1 MRFTYIYIV
10 CILNIYIQEQKGGAH
25 VKILLQNNSASPIY
39 EQIKQQIKEQILRG
53 TLPVGANLPSM
64 RELAKDLGVS
74 VITTKRAYEDLEK
87 DGYLT
92 SIRGKGTFVREQDTS
107 ILKEKQFIIIEELT
121 QALVKESKTIGMS
134 LSELQDIVKMLY
146 EEEL

>member
-1 MRFTYIYIV
+1 M
-10 CILNIYIQEQKGGAH
+10 
-25 VKILLQNNSASPIY
+25 KILLQNNSASPIY
-39 EQIKQQIKEQILRG
+39 EQIKHQIKEQILRG
-53 TLPVGANLPSM
+53 ILPAGANLPSM

-87 DGYLT
+87 EGYLT

-107 ILKEKQFIIIEELT
+107 ILKEKQFIVIEELT
-121 QALVKESKTIGMS
+121 QSLVKEAKTIGMS

-146 EEEL
+146 EEESL

>member
-1 MRFTYIYIV
+1 M
-10 CILNIYIQEQKGGAH
+10 
-25 VKILLQNNSASPIY
+25 KILLQNNSASPIY

-64 RELAKDLGVS
+64 RELAKNLGVS

>member
-1 MRFTYIYIV
+1 M
-10 CILNIYIQEQKGGAH
+10 
-25 VKILLQNNSASPIY
+25 KILLQNNSPSPIY

-53 TLPVGANLPSM
+53 TLPVGAPLPSM
-64 RELAKDLGVS
+64 RELAKNLGVS
-74 VITTKRAYEDLEK
+74 VITTKRAYEDIEK

-92 SIRGKGTFVREQDTS
+92 SIRGKGTFVKEQDTS

>member
-1 MRFTYIYIV
+1 M
-10 CILNIYIQEQKGGAH
+10 
-25 VKILLQNNSASPIY
+25 KILLQNNSASPIY

>member
-1 MRFTYIYIV
+1 M
-10 CILNIYIQEQKGGAH
+10 
-25 VKILLQNNSASPIY
+25 KILLRSNSASPIY
-39 EQIKQQIKEQILRG
+39 EQIKQQVKEQILRG
-53 TLPVGANLPSM
+53 VLPAGTHLPSM

-92 SIRGKGTFVREQDTS
+92 SIRGKGTYVKEQDTA
-107 ILKEKQFIIIEELT
+107 ILKEKQFIVIEELA
-121 QALVKESKTIGMS
+121 QLVTREAKTIEMP
-134 LSELQDIVKMLY
+134 LSELQEIIAMLY